1 MRRGVAGLGDD
12 VPRSCAEGAEGA
24 KGNRLV
30 VQVEVLGL
38 DDGVVVVV
46 LALAVAVGG
55 ETTFHSRLVGD
66 TSVDQRVSNSDVQ
79 QRLASISV

>member
-1 MRRGVAGLGDD
+1 MRRGVASLGDD

-24 KGNRLV
+24 KGNRFV

-46 LALAVAVGG
+46 LALAIGVGG
-55 ETTFHSRLVGD
+55 ETTFHSRL
-66 TSVDQRVSNSDVQ
+66 
-79 QRLASISV
+79 